1 MTGEE
6 KSLGKR
12 EGAKILVTELK
23 AAWLKVKSVLCLI
36 LQGPMETG
44 RAFFFCWIGLYA
56 RWKKTF
62 SQHQMEKCKADIL
75 NELLK

>member
-1 MTGEE
+1 
-6 KSLGKR
+6 
-12 EGAKILVTELK
+12 
-23 AAWLKVKSVLCLI
+23 
-36 LQGPMETG
+36 MEMG

-75 NELLK
+75 NELLKE